1 MAVEIDLA
9 PARSLDLA
17 ERDGWLADVGN
28 DAFLRAALG
37 PEYTLH
43 HRSTDRLLGHPD
55 ETVSGESLLLRAL
68 HRCFCA
74 HLPLSLGPDL
84 LWYLVVHE
92 VATHVRLNAETC
104 AGMFT
109 RTPGTVRT
117 LTVVDDLLLAD
128 GDWQRSLRLVEPV
141 LRAELGADT
150 TDLFGPVFSTTGPVE
165 AAVPLVA
172 LMDTVSPYYEFRWVS
187 LCGIPRVRLEGTAG
201 DWRLLA
207 DRAEA
212 LVGRFDGLRGWL
224 DGLRP
229 VLAEIAAT
237 AAGGPVDEEFWRS
250 VYQWKSSSGGSVV
263 TGWITAF
270 FAHRYGDGTVE
281 PALGDGIGDEQ
292 FPGHLSVVPFGWRTP
307 GADRRMAFAGGV
319 LGIERDGDWVR
330 PRLGVAVLERTPLPA
345 DGEWTAADAD
355 AFTGRTDA
363 VLHPPGAVTAVSA
376 EGDPLPP
383 GRAFVFGDMAALRDA
398 DEGYAVL
405 EAGGRWYPAVF
416 IDPEFLAVG
425 STGTDLATALRSI
438 PRHRATGGPLAG
450 GGGPLDDGPTRH
462 R

>member
-1 MAVEIDLA
+1 MTVKIDLA
-9 PARSLDLA
+9 PAESLDRA
-17 ERDGWLADVGN
+17 EQDGWLTDVGN

-37 PEYTLH
+37 EEYTLH
-43 HRSTDRLLGHPD
+43 HRSTGRLLGRPD
-55 ETVSGESLLLRAL
+55 ESPSGASLLLRAL
-68 HRCFCA
+68 HRCFCS

-84 LWYLVVHE
+84 LWYTVVHE
-92 VATHVRLNAETC
+92 VATHVRLNADAC
-104 AGMFT
+104 AAMFT
-109 RTPGTVRT
+109 RTPGEKRT
-117 LTVVDDLLLAD
+117 LTVRDDLLLAD
-128 GDWQRSLRLVEPV
+128 GDWQRSLPLVEPL

-150 TDLFGPVFSTTGPVE
+150 ADLFRPAFSTTGPVE
-165 AAVPLVA
+165 AAVSLVA
-172 LMDTVSPYYEFRWVS
+172 LMDTVSPFYEFSWIS
-187 LCGIPRVRLEGTAG
+187 LCGIPRIRLEGTAA

-207 DRAEA
+207 DRTEA

-250 VYQWKSSSGGSVV
+250 IYKWKSYSGGSEV

-270 FAHRYGDGTVE
+270 FAHRYGTEATE
-281 PALGDGIGDEQ
+281 PVLGDRIADEL
-292 FPGHLSVVPFGWRTP
+292 FPGHLSVVPFAWQTP
-307 GADRRMAFAGGV
+307 EADRRMAFVGGV

-330 PRLGVAVLERTPLPA
+330 PRLGLAVLELTPLPA
-345 DGEWTAADAD
+345 DGEWTAADAN

-383 GRAFVFGDMAALRDA
+383 GRAFVFGDMAALGDA

-416 IDPEFLAVG
+416 VDPEFRAVR
-425 STGTDLATALRSI
+425 SVGTDLADALRPI
-438 PRHRATGGPLAG
+438 PRR
-450 GGGPLDDGPTRH
+450 
-462 R
+462 